1 MDNRINLSS
10 RGGGGHSNELKGK
23 YIYIYIFIFMKTY
36 MSRLNNITKLNNYIK
51 LNDKT
56 IVNLYF
62 TYFLIWRDR
71 ITIYLKCIK

>member
-1 MDNRINLSS
+1 
-10 RGGGGHSNELKGK
+10 
-23 YIYIYIFIFMKTY
+23 MKTY